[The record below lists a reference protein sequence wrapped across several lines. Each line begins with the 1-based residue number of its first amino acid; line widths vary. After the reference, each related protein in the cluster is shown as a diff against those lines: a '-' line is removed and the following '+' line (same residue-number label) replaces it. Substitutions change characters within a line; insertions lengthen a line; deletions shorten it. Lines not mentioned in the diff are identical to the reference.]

1 MADYSEYKEERKQKS
16 IQLIE
21 DFANLVNGGADS
33 EALQDKFKR
42 EHRTLQQSMFRE
54 ILKLICVVSKLD
66 DVRDIDDRNKASKV
80 MAKRLVEGYAEIR
93 KQEEIGY
100 LKRSGFSQEEA
111 EAKAEQYKK
120 QILEDPEAYFGLPCI

>member
-1 MADYSEYKEERKQKS
+1 MSYSEHKEQQKEKS

-33 EALQDKFKR
+33 EALQEKFRR

-54 ILKLICVVSKLD
+54 ILKLICMISKLD

-93 KQEEIGY
+93 KKEEIEY
-100 LKRSGFSQEEA
+100 LKRSGFSPEEA
-111 EAKAEQYKK
+111 EAKAEQYRT
-120 QILEDPEAYFGLPCI
+120 QILENPEAYFGLPCV

>member
-1 MADYSEYKEERKQKS
+1 MADYSKYKEERKQKS

-111 EAKAEQYKK
+111 EAKAEQYRK
-120 QILEDPEAYFGLPCI
+120 QILEDPEAYFGLRCI

>member
-1 MADYSEYKEERKQKS
+1 MADYSEYQEKRKQKS

-111 EAKAEQYKK
+111 EAKAEQYRK
-120 QILEDPEAYFGLPCI
+120 QILEDPEAYFTLPCI

>member
-1 MADYSEYKEERKQKS
+1 MADYSKYKEERKQKS

-111 EAKAEQYKK
+111 EAKAEQYRK
-120 QILEDPEAYFGLPCI
+120 QILEDPEAYFTLPCI

>member
-1 MADYSEYKEERKQKS
+1 MADYSKYKEERKQKS

-111 EAKAEQYKK
+111 EAKAEQYRK